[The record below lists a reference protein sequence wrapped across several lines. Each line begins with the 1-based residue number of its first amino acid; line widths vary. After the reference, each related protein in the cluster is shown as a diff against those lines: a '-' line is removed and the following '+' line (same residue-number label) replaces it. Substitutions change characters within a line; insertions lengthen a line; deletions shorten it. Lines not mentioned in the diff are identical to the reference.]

1 MPAFDFEIGA
11 DTSPFERA
19 MKNDIPNAA
28 KRAATKTA
36 NAVGAAL
43 KAGLAGVAAAA
54 TAAGGLGAAVIKS
67 ASEFETLN
75 MRLVTLMGSTS
86 GAKARMAELA
96 EFAAATP
103 FSLSGLAE
111 AEATLRGFGADAEAA
126 LPKVADLAAAMGM
139 DLAEASS
146 AVGRA
151 WAGGAGAADVL
162 RERGVLAAMEMRTG
176 IKATE
181 MSLTDFRKEL
191 LVTLDDF
198 EGGANTLSKTL
209 PGMISTLRDEW
220 DQFAR
225 QVADAGF
232 YDASKQALVEI
243 QGLINDN
250 RESIGDL
257 ARETGRWLKGALMF
271 AVDLTGDLVLT
282 WHQVRLAVMSVDGIV
297 QGLQA
302 RTAQYLSEMRQGI
315 ADLLPEG
322 SGMQRF
328 MQQQADTMAAEA
340 EAYRASM
347 NATRAEAD
355 AVKAQIART
364 QAEVDDILSR
374 IESADFG
381 GAGIEPGSV
390 GGSVEVAEQKEE
402 EKKKEEKEKEEEEEK
417 THTEKMEIAYAE
429 REAALTALTEA
440 GAAERLRIAEEEAR
454 KQEAIAQKGASTM
467 VSIVQESA
475 RMRIEEDA
483 SMGEILRKQG
493 FKLMGDLL
501 AQLAFK
507 LAVEGISNLAAGNPK
522 GAAQL
527 VGAGIAAV
535 GAAAAYAGSTGS
547 LPGQSG
553 GESDSSEGASAGD
566 SGGTRTTINGTSGG
580 GGQVADDGGL
590 AEAGRELQRAARDLM
605 AAARSMR
612 RSGGGGGVTELLTK
626 ERGISGLRPS
636 FRGA

>member
-1 MPAFDFEIGA
+1 MPGFDFEIGA
-11 DTSPFERA
+11 DTSAFEQA
-19 MKNDIPNAA
+19 MQNDIPNAA
-28 KRAATKTA
+28 KRAASKTA

-86 GAKARMAELA
+86 EAKARMAELA

-103 FSLSGLAE
+103 FSLSGLTE

-198 EGGANTLSKTL
+198 EGGADTLSKTL

-282 WHQVRLAVMSVDGIV
+282 WHQVRLAVMSVEGIV

-364 QAEVDDILSR
+364 QAEVDGILSR
-374 IESADFG
+374 IENADFG
-381 GAGIEPGSV
+381 GAGIERAQ
-390 GGSVEVAEQKEE
+390 AEQADPAEDPQVKQAEAVTEE
-402 EKKKEEKEKEEEEEK
+402 LIDWEQ
-417 THTEKMEIAYAE
+417 
-429 REAALTALTEA
+429 RRQDALTTLTEQ
-440 GAAERLRIAEEEAR
+440 GAAERLRIEEENAQ
-454 KQEAIAQKGASTM
+454 KMEAISRKGASTM